1 VRVVFTDIALAICC
15 RRQEIAGRW
24 GDAAP
29 AVELALCTLKASR
42 DVRRFLTLPNV
53 TQEDDVMIFTTPS
66 AAVQLRLDEKDG
78 DDGGVCVEVL
88 SIVVEQS
95 RR

>member
-1 VRVVFTDIALAICC
+1 MRVVFTDMALAICC
-15 RRQEIAGRW
+15 RRQAMARRW

-29 AVELALCTLKASR
+29 AVELALCALKASR
-42 DVRRFLTLPNV
+42 DVRRFRTLPNV
-53 TQEDDVMIFTTPS
+53 IQEDDVMIFTTRS
-66 AAVQLRLDEKDG
+66 AAVQLRLDEKDS
-78 DDGGVCVEVL
+78 DDGGRCVEVQ